1 MTLRIIAGILHKNK
15 MALVFEYGKWVS
27 INNKDA
33 LKLMLK
39 DIWSKRISNVIE
51 EEISE
56 EHCDNR
62 YQPFVQFDNEQIR
75 ANNYIGF
82 IQNGNELIEIYPKV
96 FRQHLDN
103 PNENEKLLMLRHIFY
118 WFGYCRKWNFPF
130 NQASLDTIDIES
142 FPELIINLIAS
153 QFLDVISKQPLT
165 MYQTVEES
173 LLTPRGSINF
183 NRYIA
188 NSISLGNFHK
198 IECDYEPFLFD
209 NKVNRVIKYCSRL
222 LLNQTKFSENLRILQ
237 EIVFIL
243 DDVEDLPCYDYEI
256 ENIPLN
262 TFFENYKQILD
273 SCKLI
278 LNQQLYSS
286 NVYDLSQ
293 WCLLFP
299 MEYIFEDFLAGFLE
313 HNFSNEWKVEYQKS
327 NEYLSNNPRVFNMQ
341 HDIFLTNRFDK
352 RLKIIIDTK
361 YKLRPNNF
369 KSDAKKGIAQ
379 SDLYQM
385 VSYGFKRGCSDIIL
399 VYPNIADSIN
409 SPDNFEI
416 ISGFEDH
423 EKINITAIEIPF
435 WSLSDFKNLE
445 TKLYA
450 VMENVLKSKSALFA
464 STLAMPHMQTL

>member
-1 MTLRIIAGILHKNK
+1 MGLL
-15 MALVFEYGKWVS
+15 FEFGKWVS
-27 INNKDA
+27 IKNKDA

-39 DIWSKRISNVIE
+39 DIWNKRVYNEIE
-51 EEISE
+51 EDGE
-56 EHCDNR
+56 EQSDTR

-96 FRQHLDN
+96 FRQHFSN

-118 WFGYCRKWNFPF
+118 WFSYCRKWNFPF
-130 NQASLDTIDIES
+130 NQASLDKIDIES

-153 QFLDVISKQPLT
+153 QFLSAVSTQPLT
-165 MYQTVEES
+165 MYQAVEES
-173 LLTPRGSINF
+173 LITPRGSINF
-183 NRYIA
+183 NRYIN
-188 NSISLGNFHK
+188 NSLSHGNFHK

-237 EIVFIL
+237 EVVFIL
-243 DDVEDLPCYDYEI
+243 DDVEDVPCYDYEI

-262 TFFENYKQILD
+262 PFFENYKQILD
-273 SCKLI
+273 SCRLI

-313 HNFSNEWKVEYQKS
+313 HNFSKEWKVEYQKS

-341 HDIFLTNRFDK
+341 HDIFLTNRLDK
-352 RLKIIIDTK
+352 SLKIIIDTK
-361 YKLRPNNF
+361 YKIRPNNF
-369 KSDAKKGIAQ
+369 KSDTKKGIAQ

-399 VYPNIADSIN
+399 VYPNIADSLN

-416 ISGFEDH
+416 ISGFEGHD
-423 EKINITAIEIPF
+423 KINISAIEIPF
-435 WSLSDFKNLE
+435 WSISDLSSIETRLFSTIGNL
-445 TKLYA
+445 
-450 VMENVLKSKSALFA
+450 LKSKSTLFA
-464 STLAMPHMQTL
+464 STLSKPHEPMLQPKL